1 MILHQNK
8 NKGFTL
14 IELLI
19 AMAIS
24 GIVLAGITTAFQ
36 TQVRNNVT
44 QQMVVDMHQTI
55 RGAMYIM
62 QREIRMAGCDLTG
75 NAGAGVTT
83 AQANSIQVTINITG
97 GETDGLDNDNDGTV
111 DEPDENVFG
120 DDDCNDGNEQ
130 IRYALTADGRDLGRE
145 TDAVLGLL
153 PLAENIDAIN
163 FVYLDGA
170 NPPAVIPTPVT
181 ANRLADIRAVQI
193 TIVARSG
200 QNIPGLFYRHTDN
213 RVYQNQQGTVILA
226 AQNDAFRRQLLTAE
240 VRFRNLGL

>member
-62 QREIRMAGCDLTG
+62 QREIRMAGYDPTG
-75 NAGAGVTT
+75 NAGAGILV
-83 AQANSIQVTINITG
+83 A
-97 GETDGLDNDNDGTV
+97 DDNDLQNK
-111 DEPDENVFG
+111 
-120 DDDCNDGNEQ
+120 
-130 IRYALTADGRDLGRE
+130 
-145 TDAVLGLL
+145 LL
-153 PLAENIDAIN
+153 
-163 FVYLDGA
+163 
-170 NPPAVIPTPVT
+170 
-181 ANRLADIRAVQI
+181 
-193 TIVARSG
+193 
-200 QNIPGLFYRHTDN
+200 
-213 RVYQNQQGTVILA
+213 
-226 AQNDAFRRQLLTAE
+226 
-240 VRFRNLGL
+240 